1 MDEPPLLAHAAS
13 RDVNRMVIRPAR
25 MRIGGTPL
33 VAITINAIARC
44 NRPETGAPGDVGCG
58 LSPCRTP
65 GTTPRTAPRRSRREW
80 TANSRYRAAG
90 RPRRRRCPARRRAE
104 AGAGDCRPC
113 RTEEIRSLLQ
123 TLRQKPYVLL
133 RLTK

>member
-65 GTTPRTAPRRSRREW
+65 GTTPRTAPDRTSVLSGTSVSVRVDLGGRRISKKTIKRHKKSTEQ
-80 TANSRYRAAG
+80 NS
-90 RPRRRRCPARRRAE
+90 E
-104 AGAGDCRPC
+104 
-113 RTEEIRSLLQ
+113 
-123 TLRQKPYVLL
+123 
-133 RLTK
+133 